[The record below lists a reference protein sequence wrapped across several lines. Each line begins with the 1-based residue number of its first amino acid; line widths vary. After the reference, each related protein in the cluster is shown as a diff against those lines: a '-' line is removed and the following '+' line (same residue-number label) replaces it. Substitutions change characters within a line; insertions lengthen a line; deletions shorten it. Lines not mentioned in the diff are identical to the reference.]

1 MRTFAELC
9 ESSEKESSL
18 PLVEDFLILHQNM
31 HRVATVM
38 DALRFHEESSLQFSL
53 SEMYKNFADKNALSW
68 VQAAVETNLSNFNM
82 FTKEDKKGDF
92 NAEKC
97 HFLILENTTTKV
109 DVENHS
115 PDRKLN
121 PRNQRAVG

>member
-1 MRTFAELC
+1 MLYLGFKLMLR
-9 ESSEKESSL
+9 
-18 PLVEDFLILHQNM
+18 PIFL
-31 HRVATVM
+31 
-38 DALRFHEESSLQFSL
+38 
-53 SEMYKNFADKNALSW
+53 
-68 VQAAVETNLSNFNM
+68 FNM

-97 HFLILENTTTKV
+97 HFLILENTTIKV